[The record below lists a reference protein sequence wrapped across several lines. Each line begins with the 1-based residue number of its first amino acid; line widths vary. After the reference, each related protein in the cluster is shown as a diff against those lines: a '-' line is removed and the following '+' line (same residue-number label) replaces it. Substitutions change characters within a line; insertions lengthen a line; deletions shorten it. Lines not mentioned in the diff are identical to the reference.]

1 MGFTHCL
8 GVDYNEN
15 FSLVVRPQTI
25 KVILILAIGNR
36 WPTHQLDINN
46 AFLQG
51 TLTEKV
57 YMAIETTLLAK
68 QVPTFIACLDNT
80 QKINFTP

>member
-57 YMAIETTLLAK
+57 YMAQPPSLK
-68 QVPTFIACLDNT
+68 QPT
-80 QKINFTP
+80 P